1 MKSHVGDTVQTDHP
15 LTAIKFQQDSDVQK
29 LNQTVLI
36 SGILAGICAAFL
48 TLGATAQSSMSFLL
62 YAASAMPVLVAGLG
76 WGNAA
81 AIVAVLSAAFLGAL
95 AVSPIFALT
104 ISIFTLVPAGWL
116 SHLANLARPASELG
130 GPEDLLA
137 WYPLSGIVLHLCG
150 LITLSVVILGTMIGY
165 GPELVSQLVDAM
177 MTSVQAREAG
187 FTPDATALSQTKS
200 LLVLM
205 LPMIQG
211 GLWVVMLF
219 AAYYFA
225 CRMVNS
231 FGKGLRPREDIA
243 AALRMHRNAIFVF
256 LAGIVMTFVGGTV
269 AMVGAVVCGTFGAG
283 FLMAGYAALH
293 HRSKGKDWRWPVL
306 VLSYISAVFVFPLL
320 IILVLGLSDVRS
332 TISLTPVRK
341 SDNNETD
348 N

>member
-1 MKSHVGDTVQTDHP
+1 MRQ
-15 LTAIKFQQDSDVQK
+15 

-36 SGILAGICAAFL
+36 TGILAGICAAFL

-81 AIVAVLSAAFLGAL
+81 AIVAIVSAAFLGAL
-95 AVSPIFALT
+95 AVSPLFAVT

-116 SHLANLARPASELG
+116 SHLANLARPATEIG
-130 GPEDLLA
+130 GPKDLMA

-150 LITLSVVILGTMIGY
+150 LITVSVVVLGVMIGY
-165 GPELVSQLVDAM
+165 GPDLVSQIVDLM
-177 MTSVQAREAG
+177 MASVQASEAS
-187 FTPDATALSQTKS
+187 FKPDPTALAQTKS

-211 GLWVVMLF
+211 GLWVMLLF

-225 CRMVNS
+225 SRMVRS

-243 AALRMHRNAIFVF
+243 AALRMHRNAIFIF
-256 LAGIVMTFVGGTV
+256 LAGIVLTFFGGV
-269 AMVGAVVCGTFGAG
+269 PAMIGAVVCGTFGAG
-283 FLMAGYAALH
+283 FIMAGYASLH
-293 HRSKGKDWRWPVL
+293 HRSKGKDWRLPVL
-306 VLSYISAVFVFPLL
+306 VLAYLSAVFMFPLFF
-320 IILVLGLSDVRS
+320 ILLLGLSDVRS
-332 TISLTPVRK
+332 TISLTPARN
-341 SDNNETD
+341 SDQTNET
-348 N
+348 NSN